1 MGRPVAWYRE
11 FAPGPALREHVRA
24 FFCAGSEPAGSVS
37 SRPILREVAVG
48 EDDPFSSPLFAD
60 GNVSLVFSFGRT
72 YGADHRW
79 RDDPAGRQACAIGAM
94 NAVGESASAE
104 RSEMLGVYFR
114 GGRAAAFLG
123 VAASEL
129 TDRIVPAGDLW
140 GPAGA
145 DLHDELSEADEAAR
159 LDRLESA
166 LLERVGE
173 EREAGAVD
181 VPGLAALVNR
191 RGGRLTVEALADAAG
206 VSRQRLT
213 RVFRER
219 VGVTPKTYCRLA
231 RFHAGLAYAGCGDS
245 VDWAQAAVEGGY
257 ADQSHMIAEFRRF
270 SSLTPQ
276 VLARGKWFH
285 PFIERAK
292 ARRQP

>member
-11 FAPGPALREHVRA
+11 FAPGAILREHVRA
-24 FFCAGSEPAGSVS
+24 FFCVGSEPAGDVS

-48 EDDPFSSPLFAD
+48 EGDPFSSPLFAD
-60 GNVSLVFSFGRT
+60 GNVSLVFGFERT
-72 YGADHRW
+72 FGADGRW
-79 RDDPAGRQACAIGAM
+79 RDNPAARHARVIGAM
-94 NAVGESASAE
+94 NAVGESAGDD
-104 RSEMLGVYFR
+104 RPEMLGVYFR

-123 VAASEL
+123 VPASEL
-129 TDRIVPAGDLW
+129 TDRVVPVGDLW
-140 GPAGA
+140 GAGSA
-145 DLHDELSEADEAAR
+145 DLHDELSETDEAGR
-159 LDRLESA
+159 IDRLESA

-173 EREAGAVD
+173 ERRGGAVD
-181 VPGLAALVNR
+181 VPALAALVNR

-231 RFHAGLAYAGCGDS
+231 RFHAGLAYAGCGDG

-285 PFIERAK
+285 PFIERAT
-292 ARRQP
+292 ANRRP

>member
-24 FFCAGSEPAGSVS
+24 FFCVASEPAASALR
-37 SRPILREVAVG
+37 RPVLREIVAG
-48 EDDPFSSPLFAD
+48 EGDPFSSPLFAD

-72 YGADHRW
+72 FGADHRW
-79 RDDPAGRQACAIGAM
+79 RDDPGGRQACAIGSM
-94 NAVGESASAE
+94 NAVGEPSSDD
-104 RSEMLGVYFR
+104 RPEMLGVYFR
-114 GGRAAAFLG
+114 GGRPAAFLG
-123 VAASEL
+123 VPASEL
-129 TDRIVPAGDLW
+129 TDRVVPAGDLW
-140 GPAGA
+140 GSAA
-145 DLHDELSEADEAAR
+145 ENLHDELSGSGEAAR
-159 LDRLESA
+159 IDRLESA
-166 LLERVGE
+166 LLERV
-173 EREAGAVD
+173 REQRPVGGVD

-191 RGGRLTVEALADAAG
+191 RNGRLTVEALAETAG

-213 RVFRER
+213 RVFGER

-231 RFHAGLAYAGCGDS
+231 RFHAGLAYAGCGDG
-245 VDWAQAAVEGGY
+245 VDWARVAVEGGY

-276 VLARGKWFH
+276 ALAKGKWFH

-292 ARRQP
+292 ARRQR

>member
-24 FFCAGSEPAGSVS
+24 FFCVASEPTAGVS
-37 SRPILREVAVG
+37 RRPILREVVAG
-48 EDDPFSSPLFAD
+48 EGDPFSSPLFAD
-60 GNVSLVFSFGRT
+60 GNLSLVFSFGRT
-72 YGADHRW
+72 CGVDGRW
-79 RDDPAGRQACAIGAM
+79 RDDPGGRTAYAIGAM
-94 NAVGESASAE
+94 NAVGESAGDD
-104 RSEMLGVYFR
+104 RPEMLGVYFR

-123 VAASEL
+123 VPASEL
-129 TDRIVPAGDLW
+129 TDRIVPIGDLW
-140 GPAGA
+140 GSAGA
-145 DLHDELSEADEAAR
+145 DIHDELSETGEAAR
-159 LDRLESA
+159 IDLLESA
-166 LLERVGE
+166 LLERIGE
-173 EREAGAVD
+173 ERQGRVD
-181 VPGLAALVNR
+181 VPALAALVNR
-191 RGGRLTVEALADAAG
+191 RGGRMTVEALADAAG

-213 RVFRER
+213 RVFREQ

-231 RFHAGLAYAGCGDS
+231 RFHAGLAYAGCGDG

-292 ARRQP
+292 ARRRP